1 MGIPTCTVGIP
12 KEAAAPRWGAGDR
25 RCDGTQMIEN
35 LLEQAFQQYG
45 LVGLLVTFLTL
56 GPGFTYLRTK
66 NACLRAESRAQELL
80 NEFLR
85 EEREHADQLEERLN
99 QTLARLD
106 AEKEEVFELK
116 MQLARTQLAQNGLA
130 DLRQQLAALSDRL
143 AALEETETLP
153 PGSATP

>member
-1 MGIPTCTVGIP
+1 
-12 KEAAAPRWGAGDR
+12 
-25 RCDGTQMIEN
+25 MIEN

-116 MQLARTQLAQNGLA
+116 MQLAQNGLA
-130 DLRQQLAALSDRL
+130 DLRQQLAEVSDRL
-143 AALEETETLP
+143 TALEGTETLP
-153 PGSATP
+153 PGSTTP